1 MYIGH
6 IRTNALMPILLKNPE
21 DIRKKWLLEP
31 FLRFLQNNQDRDLYK
46 NLIKVLQAPTGFGKT
61 YAVTNFFIPK
71 LFEDDVNLVVY
82 AAPNVENIDSDS
94 FVIAGQQYEYLF
106 TKDPDAAFRFL
117 KQGKKVVLGLTH
129 SYLCNSSQ
137 KCVSHRNKLIEIA
150 DQSAWFIEECHSWLG
165 VTAQEWYKDVIGH
178 ATPHF
183 GGTVYK
189 LSKQILQKT
198 DLVFGITATPT
209 KQHRGVVGD
218 NCFTILND
226 WCPVHERLLLTKWS
240 KKYREY
246 KGFDIENYKG
256 KKQPVINTEMCE
268 QVLKNYVI
276 GHHVANIKRLENLQ
290 EYDTNVVPKLSS
302 LIVCGGSNNVRLSI
316 HIDDA
321 VDWLSDI
328 LVNAGYAEVCQWIAI
343 MTDKQKGFYNL
354 HGDFTPAT
362 EDDIIAA
369 LNDPDS
375 DCQFVLVNNKGK
387 AGINVFNL
395 TGICSLRI
403 RNPSRTDCTELSRQ
417 IIGRQTR
424 LNSGH
429 GNILSEE
436 YQYNLEK
443 MCLNYCKDYGV
454 ESNIFYET
462 LKVANTFEF
471 CFPTTPGEHWELSVT
486 EFDEL
491 YTASWDRVKDIV
503 RNLIFED
510 QLCAQCPLH
519 NKLSSVKDDF
529 NFGPLNELFAS

>member
-1 MYIGH
+1 
-6 IRTNALMPILLKNPE
+6 MPTKSILLKSPD
-21 DIRKKWLLEP
+21 DIRKKWLLDP
-31 FLRFLQNNQDRDLYK
+31 FFDFLKNKSDRQRYA

-61 YAVTNFFIPK
+61 FATTNFFIPN
-71 LFEDDVNLVVY
+71 LFESGVNLVVY

-106 TKDPDAAFRFL
+106 TKEPDAAFRYL

-129 SYLCNSSQ
+129 SYLCNSSK
-137 KCVSHRNKLIEIA
+137 KCESHRKKLIEIA

-165 VTAQEWYKDVIGH
+165 VTAQQWYKDVIGH

-189 LSKQILQKT
+189 LSKQVLQKT
-198 DLVFGITATPT
+198 DLIFGITATPT

-218 NCFTILND
+218 ECFTILNE

-246 KGFDIENYKG
+246 KGFVMEHYGTKV
-256 KKQPVINTEMCE
+256 QPVINTEMCE
-268 QVLKNYVI
+268 QVLIDYVNN
-276 GHHVANIKRLENLQ
+276 HHVANIKQLQNLQ
-290 EYDTNVVPKLSS
+290 EYDPNIVPKLSS
-302 LIVCGGSNNVRLSI
+302 LIVCGGNNNARLSI
-316 HIDDA
+316 HLDDA
-321 VDWLSDI
+321 VEWLSDI
-328 LVNAGYAEVCQWIAI
+328 LANAGYAEACQWIAV

-354 HGDFTPAT
+354 LGDFTPAT
-362 EDDIIAA
+362 EDDIIDA
-369 LNDPDS
+369 LNDKDC

-429 GNILSEE
+429 GSILSKE
-436 YQYNLEK
+436 YDYNLEK
-443 MCLNYCKDYGV
+443 MCLNYCNDYKV
-454 ESNIFYET
+454 QPNIFYET
-462 LKVANTFEF
+462 LKIANTFEF
-471 CFPTTPGEHWELSVT
+471 CFPTTPGEHWELSVS
-486 EFDEL
+486 EFDDL
-491 YTASWDRVKDIV
+491 YTPSWLRVKDVV
-503 RNLIFED
+503 RNLIFSE
-510 QLCAQCPLH
+510 QLCDKCPLH
-519 NKLSSVKDDF
+519 NKLSSVQDDF
-529 NFGPLNELFAS
+529 DFGPLNSLFSTGV